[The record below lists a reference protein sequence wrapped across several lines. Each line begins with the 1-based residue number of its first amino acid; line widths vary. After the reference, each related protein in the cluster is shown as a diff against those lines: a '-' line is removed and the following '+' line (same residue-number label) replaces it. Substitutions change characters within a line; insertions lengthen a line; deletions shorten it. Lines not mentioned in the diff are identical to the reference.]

1 MESKFVSKRLEEAKK
16 QHKLNPQPNNA
27 LSDVESLDFG
37 KKLAWI
43 LRHEAVEQGLNISTG
58 GYVLCSD
65 ILNMWQFRKFTL
77 DDIKNEINTSTKKR
91 YVLMEKNNKLY
102 SHRGLEPSSNV
113 SHSTQLY
120 IKAIMGH
127 TGSVLNAIILEDLYV
142 KITEPID
149 EIFCIT
155 SLEKYNNGIAT
166 SGLKVNKRWNIEFTT
181 PNLFNGNNTGEI
193 LIYIDME
200 SAIHDGIKFFMAEN
214 DIIISKG
221 TGSEYMIDS
230 KYFTKVIDITTGK
243 DLLK

>member
-77 DDIKNEINTSTKKR
+77 DDIKNKINTSTKKR
-91 YVLMEKNNKLY
+91 YVLMEKNNK
-102 SHRGLEPSSNV
+102 S
-113 SHSTQLY
+113 Y

>member
-16 QHKLNPQPNNA
+16 QHKLKSQSDIDG
-27 LSDVESLDFG
+27 LSLG

-43 LRHEAVEQGLNISTG
+43 LRHGAIKQRLNISTG

-65 ILNMWQFRKFTL
+65 ILNMYQFREFTL
-77 DDIKNEINTSTKKR
+77 DDIKNEINTATKKR
-91 YVLMEKNNKLY
+91 YVLMEKNNQ
-102 SHRGLEPSSNV
+102 S
-113 SHSTQLY
+113 Y

-142 KITEPID
+142 KITKPID
-149 EIFCIT
+149 ELFCIT
-155 SLEKYNNGIAT
+155 SLEKYNNGIST

-181 PNLFNGNNTGEI
+181 PNLFNGNNIGGI

-200 SAIHDGIKFFMAEN
+200 SAMHDGIKFFMAEN

-221 TGSEYMIDS
+221 TGPEYMIDR
-230 KYFTKVIDITTGK
+230 KYFTKVIKLSTGE
-243 DLLK
+243 DLLKK